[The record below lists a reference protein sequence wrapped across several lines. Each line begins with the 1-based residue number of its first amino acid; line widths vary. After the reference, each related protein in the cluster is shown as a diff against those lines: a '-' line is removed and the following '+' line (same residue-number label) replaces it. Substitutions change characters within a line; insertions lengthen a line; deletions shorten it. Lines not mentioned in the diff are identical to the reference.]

1 MGYKS
6 RSVMLSLGFL
16 GAFGGSALAQTPVP
30 KIVYLNSQQ
39 ILAQAPGRAEAE
51 AQFQKELAT
60 YQAQVKRMGDSLNVL
75 VAAYN
80 KQEVILSPAAKETK
94 QKELQGKEQEFE
106 QRRRTL
112 EQQAQKREAELTRP
126 ILDQIQKVINDM
138 RTEEG
143 YAFIL
148 DAGSSAGVVVA
159 ADKNL
164 DVTEKVLVRLRTLA
178 AMTPKAGA
186 SRPTGTAGP
195 TANPSG
201 ATRPKP
207 PAQR

>member
-16 GAFGGSALAQTPVP
+16 GAFGGTAVAQTPAP

-60 YQAQVKRMGDSLNVL
+60 YQANVKRMGDSLNVL

-80 KQEVILSPAAKETK
+80 KQEVILSPAAKEAK
-94 QKELQGKEQEFE
+94 QKELQGKEQEFD
-106 QRRRTL
+106 QRRRQL
-112 EQQAQKREAELTRP
+112 EQQAQQREAELTRP

-138 RTEEG
+138 RMEEG
-143 YAFIL
+143 YTFIL

-164 DVTEKVLVRLRTLA
+164 DVTEKVLVRLRKIA
-178 AMTPKAGA
+178 AAAPKAGT
-186 SRPTGTAGP
+186 SRPAGPAGP

>member
-6 RSVMLSLGFL
+6 RSVMLSFAIL
-16 GAFGGSALAQTPVP
+16 GAFSAPAMGQAAAP

-60 YQAQVKRMGDSLNVL
+60 YQTQVKRMGDSLNVL

-80 KQEVILSPAAKETK
+80 KQEVILSPAAKEAK

-106 QRRRTL
+106 QRRRQL
-112 EQQAQKREAELTRP
+112 EQQAQKREADLTRP

-143 YAFIL
+143 YTFIL
-148 DAGSSAGVVVA
+148 DAGSTAGVVVA

-178 AMTPKAGA
+178 AAPKTGA
-186 SRPTGTAGP
+186 TRPATSTGP

>member
-6 RSVMLSLGFL
+6 RSVMAYLALA
-16 GAFGGSALAQTPVP
+16 GAFGGPVVAQTPVP
-30 KIVYLNSQQ
+30 KIVYINSQQ

-126 ILDQIQKVINDM
+126 ILDQIQKVINEM
-138 RTEEG
+138 RMEDG

-178 AMTPKAGA
+178 ATAPKPVT
-186 SRPTGTAGP
+186 SRPSGSAGP
-195 TANPSG
+195 TASPSG